1 MKRPPFHAEHIGSF
15 VRPPRLIDAAR
26 ADGVL
31 FDEAKLVTVIG
42 ALRAT
47 LAHT

>member
-15 VRPPRLIDAAR
+15 VRTPRLIDAAR
-26 ADGVL
+26 AVCCL
-31 FDEAKLVTVIG
+31 TKRNSSTVIG
-42 ALRAT
+42 TLRAT